1 MSIAAVCNPLT
12 LSAALA
18 VGVAGSVHCLAMC
31 GGISGAL
38 GMRTRGIAGAARKSV
53 HTATYQLGRLTS
65 YTLAGAIVGA
75 SGGFLSAM
83 FDLDRIAIITRI
95 MAGLL
100 LVAMA
105 LNTLFHWRP
114 LSRLERLGGRLWTRL
129 APLARKLPSNGLLGS
144 LLLGM
149 LWGWLPCG
157 FVYSMLM
164 FAALSGGAAPAAALM
179 LCFGLGTVPAVFGA
193 GMLSARLGR
202 VSVAYGLNQAAGWL
216 LLIFGVLTMLG
227 PFSPHSHH

>member
-1 MSIAAVCNPLT
+1 M
-12 LSAALA
+12 
-18 VGVAGSVHCLAMC
+18 
-31 GGISGAL
+31 
-38 GMRTRGIAGAARKSV
+38 
-53 HTATYQLGRLTS
+53 GRVTS
-65 YTLAGAIVGA
+65 YTLAGIVGA

-83 FDLDRIAIITRI
+83 FDLEGFAVIARS

-100 LVAMA
+100 LIAMA

-114 LSRLERLGGRLWTRL
+114 LARLERLGGRLWSRL

-193 GMLSARLGR
+193 GLLSARLGR